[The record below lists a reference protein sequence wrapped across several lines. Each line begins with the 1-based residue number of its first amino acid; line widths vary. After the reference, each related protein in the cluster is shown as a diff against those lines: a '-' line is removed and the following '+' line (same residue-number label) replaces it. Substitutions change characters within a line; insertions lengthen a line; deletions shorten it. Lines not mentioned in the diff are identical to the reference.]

1 MLDLQRI
8 KISDYNYSLEDI
20 KIAKYPLAKRD
31 DSQLL
36 YYRNNKIEDKKF
48 SQLANLLPDNTC
60 LIFNNTRVIR
70 ARLLFKKE
78 TGAKIEIF
86 CLEPFYPSDY
96 VQIFESTSSCQ
107 WHCMVGNARKWKQGD
122 LSMFIQIEGEE
133 LQLKARKIKDD
144 IIEFSWNNKNFNFGE
159 LIEAT
164 GVLPIPPYLNRET
177 EENDLQS
184 YQTVYSKIKGSVAAP
199 TAGLHFTD
207 EVLKDLDKKEIIRKE
222 LTLHVGAGTFKPV
235 KTDTIKEHHMH
246 IEHFVV
252 SKDLIN
258 TLLSDKFIIPV
269 GTTTVRTL
277 ESLYY
282 LGVKILEN
290 KINSLQG
297 LLVDQ
302 WDPYNLSSQY
312 SKTKVLKALLLFMEQ
327 HQVSELQAATQI
339 MIVPS
344 YQFKFT
350 QAIITN
356 FHQPKSTLLLLIAA
370 LIGKEWKT
378 IYQHALDN
386 NYRFLSYGD
395 SSILF
400 PSSK

>member
-1 MLDLQRI
+1 MSRIGKLPIKIPQGAKVNIDGQRI
-8 KISDYNYSLEDI
+8 SVHGPKGKLE
-20 KIAKYPLAKRD
+20 R
-31 DSQLL
+31 
-36 YYRNNKIEDKKF
+36 
-48 SQLANLLPDNTC
+48 
-60 LIFNNTRVIR
+60 
-70 ARLLFKKE
+70 
-78 TGAKIEIF
+78 EIN
-86 CLEPFYPSDY
+86 PA
-96 VQIFESTSSCQ
+96 V
-107 WHCMVGNARKWKQGD
+107 
-122 LSMFIQIEGEE
+122 FIQIEGEE

-370 LIGKEWKT
+370 FITLLLE
-378 IYQHALDN
+378 ALLMWIFN
-386 NYRFLSYGD
+386 
-395 SSILF
+395 
-400 PSSK
+400 